1 LDLAFQSCL
10 ALTVP
15 RVGLREGRHA
25 FVALAEQGS
34 FSAIAI
40 GPYGCEARHVV
51 AMGESWLCPAGLAG
65 HDRHA
70 NDCEPKPEWSPTMPL
85 ARFLPVVA
93 LLVAS
98 TAALSQVPPPQQR
111 PQPSPQDMQKVMD
124 ATMGAMVP
132 MFAKMTEVM
141 IEAQLKYAAMPE
153 TATAISAFK
162 KNLYEALVKNG
173 FTAEQALQIVI
184 ATAPPS
190 ATPGMK

>member
-1 LDLAFQSCL
+1 
-10 ALTVP
+10 
-15 RVGLREGRHA
+15 
-25 FVALAEQGS
+25 
-34 FSAIAI
+34 
-40 GPYGCEARHVV
+40 
-51 AMGESWLCPAGLAG
+51 
-65 HDRHA
+65 
-70 NDCEPKPEWSPTMPL
+70 MPL